1 MSNLALGSVQFGVE
15 YGVSSISGQPDIDE
29 VNKILSYAHSKGINI
44 IDTAFSYGNSEQVL
58 GELNIYD
65 FKVVTKTRNFK
76 DKSINSEDAFLIEK
90 DFHRSLQNLKQEST
104 YGLLIH
110 NSEDLLKL
118 NGDKLFNQLNKLKQ
132 DGKVKKIGVSV
143 YEYNHLQSILDNFD
157 IDLVQ
162 LPLNILDRRM
172 IENRMLANLKKSGI
186 EVHARSIFL
195 QGLLLMSKNNRPK
208 KFNRWNNIWKIW
220 HHWLED
226 NQITALEAATKFAVS
241 VPEISEVLVGVE
253 TKSQLEEIVTA
264 SNSDI
269 VLPDIPAEL
278 YTCDPKLLNPMNWSE
293 L

>member
-1 MSNLALGSVQFGVE
+1 MSKLALGSVQFGVD
-15 YGVSSISGQPDIDE
+15 YGVSSTSGQPEINE
-29 VNKILSYAHSKGINI
+29 VKKILSYAHSKGINT

-58 GELNIYD
+58 GELNISD
-65 FKVVTKTRNFK
+65 FKIVTKTRNFIDK
-76 DKSINSEDAFLIEK
+76 DINREELILIEK
-90 DFHRSLQNLKQEST
+90 DFHHSIQNLKLEST

-143 YEYNHLQSILDNFD
+143 YEYKHLQMILDNFD
-157 IDLVQ
+157 IDIVQ

-172 IENRMLANLKKSGI
+172 IENRMLAKLKKRGI

-195 QGLLLMSKNNRPK
+195 QGLLLMSKHNRPK
-208 KFNRWNNIWKIW
+208 KFDRWNNIWKIW
-220 HHWLED
+220 HDWLNN
-226 NQITALEAATKFAVS
+226 NQITAIEAAIKFALSVS
-241 VPEISEVLVGVE
+241 EISKVLVGVE

-264 SNSDI
+264 STSDT
-269 VLPDIPAEL
+269 VLPEIPAEL
-278 YTCDPKLLNPMNWSE
+278 YTCDTKLLNPMNWSK

>member
-1 MSNLALGSVQFGVE
+1 MSSLALGSVQFGID
-15 YGVSSISGQPDIDE
+15 YGVSSTSTKPDIDE
-29 VNKILSYAHSKGINI
+29 VKKILSYANSKGINT

-58 GELNIYD
+58 GELNTYD
-65 FKVVTKTRNFK
+65 FKVVTKTRNFIDK
-76 DKSINSEDAFLIEK
+76 DINSEEVTLIEK
-90 DFHRSLQNLKQEST
+90 DFHQSLQNLKLEST

-118 NGDKLFNQLNKLKQ
+118 NGDKLFHQLNKLKQ

-143 YEYNHLQSILDNFD
+143 YEYNHLQAILDNFD

-162 LPLNILDRRM
+162 LPFNILDRRM
-172 IENRMLANLKKSGI
+172 IENSMLANLKKKGI

-208 KFNRWNNIWKIW
+208 KFDRWNNIWEIW
-220 HHWLED
+220 HQWLND
-226 NQITALEAATKFAVS
+226 NQITAIEASINFAVS
-241 VPEISEVLVGVE
+241 VSEISKVLVGVE

-264 SNSDI
+264 TTSDI
-269 VLPDIPAEL
+269 VLPDIPEEL
-278 YTCDPKLLNPMNWSE
+278 YTCDPKLLNPMNWYK